1 MLTRITGK
9 LESISGGAVHAATIG
24 MPGELAVEILLPA
37 YLAESLEAQIGQRV
51 VLHTMVYLEA
61 QGQGTSFIPRV
72 VGFPSVRDRAFFEV
86 FTTAKGVGNKKAL
99 KAMTETPASIAAA
112 IVTKD
117 IKALTKL
124 PEIGKRLA
132 ETMVAQLSG
141 KVEAF
146 AGDAIMAPAGG
157 SAIIEPRAM
166 GGAAGEAVA
175 ALMALGE
182 TRGEAERKV
191 SLAIGK
197 VGADSEV
204 DEIVSAVFAGR
215 AG

>member
-1 MLTRITGK
+1 MLTRITGN
-9 LESISGGAVHAATIG
+9 LESISTGAVPAATIG
-24 MPGELAVEILLPA
+24 LPGELAVEILLPA
-37 YLAESLEAQIGQRV
+37 YLGESLGQRIGQRV

-61 QGQGTSFIPRV
+61 QGQGTSFIPRL
-72 VGFPSVRDRAFFEV
+72 VGFPSVQDRAFFEV

-99 KAMTETPASIAAA
+99 KAMTETPATIAAA
-112 IVTKD
+112 IMTKD

-146 AGDAIMAPAGG
+146 AGDAIMAPAAG
-157 SAIIEPRAM
+157 STIIEPRAM

-191 SLAIGK
+191 GLVMGK
-197 VGADSEV
+197 VGEDSEV

>member
-1 MLTRITGK
+1 MLSRISGN
-9 LESISGGAVHAATIG
+9 LESISADAVPAATIAL
-24 MPGELAVEILLPA
+24 PGELAVEILLPA
-37 YLAESLEAQIGQRV
+37 YLGESLGSSIGQRV
-51 VLHTMVYLEA
+51 VLHTLVYLEA

-99 KAMTETPASIAAA
+99 KAMIEQPTAIAAA

-146 AGDAIMAPAGG
+146 AGDAIMAPTSG
-157 SAIIEPRAM
+157 SVIVEPRAM
-166 GGAAGEAVA
+166 SGAADEAIA

-182 TRGEAERKV
+182 TRSEAERKV
-191 SLAIGK
+191 GLVLSK
-197 VGADSEV
+197 VGADPDV

-215 AG
+215 TG